1 MGSPGATTQVD
12 FGSLEEVIVNGMNGG
27 AGKMSVRMFFDG
39 RRRIIETRMPPG
51 SSIGDHLQTTGDDV
65 NFVVE
70 GTGTAFCD
78 GTEETLRPGTCHVC
92 PRGSRHSII
101 NTGATELVLWTVIV
115 YEVEREGDA
124 RHPTD
129 PEENRSIRQGISAD
143 ELVER

>member
-1 MGSPGATTQVD
+1 
-12 FGSLEEVIVNGMNGG
+12 
-27 AGKMSVRMFFDG
+27 
-39 RRRIIETRMPPG
+39 
-51 SSIGDHLQTTGDDV
+51 V

-78 GTEETLRPGTCHVC
+78 GKEEPLRPGTCHVC
-92 PRGSRHSII
+92 PRGSRHSIA
-101 NTGATELVLWTVIV
+101 NTGATDLVLWTVIV

-124 RHPTD
+124 RHTTD